1 MKTLRHHPIRL
12 TLRYLR
18 MKSRSLLSPHQWKA
32 QMVFWGGA
40 ILVGMVSAL
49 FALGAEVAS
58 RLFSQVNDHSRYWP
72 LLLTPLGLTAIAW
85 LTRRYFPGAQ
95 GSGIPQAIAALQM
108 APGAHHLRGA
118 VLSIRIAVGKVLLT
132 LLGLVCGA
140 SIGREGPTVH
150 IGASIMYAVGHRARF
165 PRHYLDQSLIIAGGA
180 AGIAA
185 AFNTPLAGIVFA
197 IEEMARSFEERSSGT
212 MLTAVVLAGITALA
226 ILGNYTYFGS
236 SNATL
241 ELGTDWYIVPIVGV
255 AGGLLG
261 GLFARLLISG
271 SLWIAPHLQ
280 RHPLLIPALCG
291 LGVAIIGLLSGGS
304 VYGTGYPEAKAVL
317 TGSTG
322 VEGDF
327 AIYKM
332 IATLLS
338 YFSGIPG
345 GIFAPS
351 LATGAGF
358 GAIAADIFSGPS
370 VQAIVILTMVAYFTG
385 VVQTPI
391 TSFVIVMEMTNN
403 HTMLLPLMAASF
415 IAYGSSKLICHEPI
429 YRTLASGFLRRN
441 EEQGDTPKVG
451 TSEKTTI

>member
-1 MKTLRHHPIRL
+1 
-12 TLRYLR
+12 
-18 MKSRSLLSPHQWKA
+18 
-32 QMVFWGGA
+32 
-40 ILVGMVSAL
+40 
-49 FALGAEVAS
+49 
-58 RLFSQVNDHSRYWP
+58 
-72 LLLTPLGLTAIAW
+72 
-85 LTRRYFPGAQ
+85 
-95 GSGIPQAIAALQM
+95 
-108 APGAHHLRGA
+108 
-118 VLSIRIAVGKVLLT
+118 
-132 LLGLVCGA
+132 
-140 SIGREGPTVH
+140 
-150 IGASIMYAVGHRARF
+150 
-165 PRHYLDQSLIIAGGA
+165 
-180 AGIAA
+180 
-185 AFNTPLAGIVFA
+185 
-197 IEEMARSFEERSSGT
+197 
-212 MLTAVVLAGITALA
+212 
-226 ILGNYTYFGS
+226 
-236 SNATL
+236 
-241 ELGTDWYIVPIVGV
+241 
-255 AGGLLG
+255 
-261 GLFARLLISG
+261 
-271 SLWIAPHLQ
+271 
-280 RHPLLIPALCG
+280 
-291 LGVAIIGLLSGGS
+291 VAIIGLLSGGS

-441 EEQGDTPKVG
+441 EEQGDTPKVSTG
-451 TSEKTTI
+451 EKATI

>member
-1 MKTLRHHPIRL
+1 MRL

-18 MKSRSLLSPHQWKA
+18 MKGRSLFSLRQWKA
-32 QMVFWGGA
+32 QLVFWGGA

-49 FALGAEVAS
+49 FALGAEYAS
-58 RLFSQVNDHSRYWP
+58 SLFRQVNEHSRYWP
-72 LLLTPLGLTAIAW
+72 LLLTPLGLAAIAW

-118 VLSIRIAVGKVLLT
+118 ILSIRIAIGKVLLT
-132 LLGLVCGA
+132 MLGLLCGA

-165 PRHYLDQSLIIAGGA
+165 PRHYLDHSLIVAGGA

-212 MLTAVVLAGITALA
+212 MLTAVVIAGITALA
-226 ILGNYTYFGS
+226 FLGNYTYFGTS
-236 SNATL
+236 DATL
-241 ELGTDWYIVPIVGV
+241 ELGADWYIVPIVGV

-261 GLFARLLISG
+261 GLFARLLVSG
-271 SLWIAPHLQ
+271 AQWIAPHLQ
-280 RHPLLIPALCG
+280 RHPILIPALCG
-291 LGVAIIGLLSGGS
+291 LGVAVAGLLSGGS

-317 TGSTG
+317 TGSGG

-327 AIYKM
+327 ALYKM
-332 IATLLS
+332 AATLLS

-358 GAIAADIFSGPS
+358 GAVAAELFSGPS
-370 VQAIVILTMVAYFTG
+370 VQAIVVLTMVAYFTG

-415 IAYGSSKLICHEPI
+415 IAYGSSRLICHEPI
-429 YRTLASGFLRRN
+429 YRTLALGFLQRN
-441 EEQGDTPKVG
+441 ETQDEAREVEH
-451 TSEKTTI
+451 SARSSN